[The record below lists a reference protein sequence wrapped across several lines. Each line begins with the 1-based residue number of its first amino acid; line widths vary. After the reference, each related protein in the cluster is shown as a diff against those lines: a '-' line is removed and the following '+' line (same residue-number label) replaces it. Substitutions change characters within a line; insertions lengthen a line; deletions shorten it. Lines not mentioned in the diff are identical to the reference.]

1 MKDVERWLKNG
12 LIDENLAQILNA
24 DLKKEAEKR
33 QKLRT
38 QIVLYTIGVILL
50 GTGVITFVA
59 GNDWILELLQSIPV
73 LQILILFVCA
83 AASLI
88 GGWKL
93 GFETQKFPRLGGAL
107 IFLSTLLIGTCYIQI
122 GQTTIGAQIPPPSFH
137 YGL

>member
-93 GFETQKFPRLGGAL
+93 GFETQN
-107 IFLSTLLIGTCYIQI
+107 
-122 GQTTIGAQIPPPSFH
+122 FH
-137 YGL
+137 VLAEHSYFYQHF

>member
-1 MKDVERWLKNG
+1 MKDIERWLKNG

-33 QKLRT
+33 QKLTT

-73 LQILILFVCA
+73 LQILILLSA
-83 AASLI
+83 QRPLLLE
-88 GGWKL
+88 GGNWDLKP
-93 GFETQKFPRLGGAL
+93 KN
-107 IFLSTLLIGTCYIQI
+107 
-122 GQTTIGAQIPPPSFH
+122 FH
-137 YGL
+137 VLAEHSYFYQHF